1 METPEGDF
9 TIHAQVEGIDTV
21 IFEKIEAERLLLIDT
36 LYAVDGEFVVANTLE
51 GSAFFSLTTL
61 EGNGINLLIE
71 NGEELDITGSREGWG
86 RNYTVTGS
94 KGSQLIYELNQK
106 LDAFEIVINA
116 IYEEAKEAQ
125 KEDFIEIQDR
135 FNLAFE
141 EHTNFLKSFIDV
153 NIDSKVAILALFQSV
168 KGENILNLQTDYE
181 YYKKVNESFKLKWDK
196 SSHSKL
202 LTNILGLAYAPDF
215 TMENINGDS
224 ITLSD
229 YKGKLVLLDFWASW
243 CKPCRLANPQ
253 MVALHKEFNE
263 KGLEIISISLDGS
276 PQQNTSKQDWEKA
289 VKEDNL
295 TWTQVSELKGWE
307 SEIRNKYDFRS
318 IPYTILIDTDGRIIG
333 QNLDEYSLKT
343 KIDELLNT
351 ELN

>member
-1 METPEGDF
+1 
-9 TIHAQVEGIDTV
+9 
-21 IFEKIEAERLLLIDT
+21 
-36 LYAVDGEFVVANTLE
+36 
-51 GSAFFSLTTL
+51 
-61 EGNGINLLIE
+61 
-71 NGEELDITGSREGWG
+71 
-86 RNYTVTGS
+86 
-94 KGSQLIYELNQK
+94 
-106 LDAFEIVINA
+106 
-116 IYEEAKEAQ
+116 
-125 KEDFIEIQDR
+125 
-135 FNLAFE
+135 
-141 EHTNFLKSFIDV
+141 
-153 NIDSKVAILALFQSV
+153 
-168 KGENILNLQTDYE
+168 
-181 YYKKVNESFKLKWDK
+181 
-196 SSHSKL
+196 
-202 LTNILGLAYAPDF
+202 
-215 TMENINGDS
+215 
-224 ITLSD
+224 
-229 YKGKLVLLDFWASW
+229 
-243 CKPCRLANPQ
+243 